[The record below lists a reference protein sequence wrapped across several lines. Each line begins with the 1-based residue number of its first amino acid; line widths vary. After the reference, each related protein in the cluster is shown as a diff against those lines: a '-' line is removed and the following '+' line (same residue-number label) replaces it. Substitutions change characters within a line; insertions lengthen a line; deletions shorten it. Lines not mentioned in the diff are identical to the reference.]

1 MACDA
6 ASSLDAYASASL
18 DAEQLHA
25 LTNLTSL
32 LPGKQQSPPDRELVW
47 RALKTRCNQGARFL
61 VFGRGMDSDFWAHTM
76 NANGLTVF
84 LEATP
89 AWATGDPTLTT
100 HLVRY
105 HTAPL
110 RQWNTLLSKR
120 DMPLPANLTSRLRI
134 DGVPHGLFELWWDVI
149 LIDAPVGVLPYHP
162 GRLAPIYQ
170 SAQIIAR
177 QRKQRPFAPVD
188 VFVHDFN
195 RWTEREAGL
204 RFLLPHARLINDDV
218 REALHASSRTMAWFH
233 VP

>member
-47 RALKTRCNQGARFL
+47 RALKTRCKEGARFL

-100 HLVRY
+100 
-105 HTAPL
+105 
-110 RQWNTLLSKR
+110 QS
-120 DMPLPANLTSRLRI
+120 
-134 DGVPHGLFELWWDVI
+134 GQVPHRAIETVEYC
-149 LIDAPVGVLPYHP
+149 AV
-162 GRLAPIYQ
+162 
-170 SAQIIAR
+170 
-177 QRKQRPFAPVD
+177 
-188 VFVHDFN
+188 
-195 RWTEREAGL
+195 EAG
-204 RFLLPHARLINDDV
+204 HAV
-218 REALHASSRTMAWFH
+218 SSKPDEPPSYRWRAAWP
-233 VP
+233 V

>member
-47 RALKTRCNQGARFL
+47 RALKTRCKQGARFL

-84 LEATP
+84 LETTP

-100 HLVRY
+100 HLVRCTPR
-105 HTAPL
+105 H
-110 RQWNTLLSKR
+110 
-120 DMPLPANLTSRLRI
+120 
-134 DGVPHGLFELWWDVI
+134 
-149 LIDAPVGVLPYHP
+149 
-162 GRLAPIYQ
+162 
-170 SAQIIAR
+170 
-177 QRKQRPFAPVD
+177 
-188 VFVHDFN
+188 
-195 RWTEREAGL
+195 
-204 RFLLPHARLINDDV
+204 
-218 REALHASSRTMAWFH
+218 
-233 VP
+233 